1 MRLLFYLQ
9 QGDLNVGGMPAD
21 STLTD
26 AAMAGQGF
34 KEDSVLDVMIDS
46 WYINGPLVILS
57 VLAVYI
63 FFERTMA
70 ISKALK
76 EEDNFMDKI
85 KDYIH
90 DGKFDSA
97 RNLCSTTKTPIAR
110 MLEKGITRIG
120 KPMDDIKA
128 SIENI
133 AKLEVYGLEKNI
145 STLATIAG
153 AAPMIGFLGTVI
165 GMVDVF
171 YTIRNE
177 GNTLDSL
184 AGGMMFAMLTTIVG
198 LVVGILAY
206 MAYNYLVARVS
217 KVVNRMQARSI
228 EFFDI
233 LEQPGK

>member
-1 MRLLFYLQ
+1 MA
-9 QGDLNVGGMPAD
+9 AD
-21 STLTD
+21 STMTD
-26 AAMAGQGF
+26 PSMAGQGF
-34 KEDSVLDVMIDS
+34 KEDSILDVMIDS
-46 WYINGPLVILS
+46 WYINGPLLILS

-70 ISKALK
+70 ITKALK
-76 EEDNFMDKI
+76 EEDNFMNKI

-90 DGKFDSA
+90 DGKIDSA
-97 RNLCSTTKTPIAR
+97 RNLCSTSRTPIAR

>member
-1 MRLLFYLQ
+1 MSLLFYTR
-9 QGDLNVGGMPAD
+9 QGDLNIGQGAD
-21 STLTD
+21 STATD
-26 AAMAGQGF
+26 MAMAGQGF
-34 KEDSVLDVMIDS
+34 QEDSVLDVMIES
-46 WYINGPLVILS
+46 WYINGPLIILS

-76 EEDNFMDKI
+76 EEGNFMDKI

-90 DGKFDSA
+90 DGKIDSA
-97 RNLCSTTKTPIAR
+97 RNLCSTNSNPIAR
-110 MLEKGITRIG
+110 MLEKGMTRIG

-133 AKLEVYGLEKNI
+133 AKLEVYNLEKNI

-177 GNTLDSL
+177 GNTLDNL
-184 AGGMMFAMLTTIVG
+184 AGGMMFAMITTIVG

-206 MAYNYLVARVS
+206 MAYNFLVARVS
-217 KVVNRMQARSI
+217 KVINRMQARSI